1 MPLHADFDPQ
11 APCPAPFNLSGYVL
25 AAGRAEMIALELWGD
40 ASPERWSYG
49 DLRVAVA
56 GYAAALRQRGLV
68 PGDKL
73 LMRLGNS
80 VEFPLIFLAAIAA
93 GLVPVPTSA
102 ALTTEE
108 VDWIAQ
114 DLRPALTLVAEP
126 VSAPSDG
133 PVLALEQ
140 LSPVPDAAFEPVPGD
155 PNRLAYIVYT
165 SGSAGRPRA
174 VAHAHRAIWARRM
187 MWRGWYGMGPED
199 RILHAGA
206 FNWTYTLG
214 VGLLDPWAMGATA
227 VIPRAGTQSAT
238 LPEILQGSRATI
250 FAAAPGVY
258 RQFLKSTVLPALP
271 HLRHGL
277 SAGEAL
283 PSSVRDAWRDRIG
296 TEIYEAL
303 GMSECSTFIS
313 AAPGHQAP
321 EGAAGY
327 PQPGRRVAVLSGDGQ
342 VQPPGTPGVL
352 AVHRDD
358 PGLMLGYLE
367 DGHPQLPLSGD
378 WFVTGDMVEMS
389 IDGAVRYLGRDD
401 DMMNA
406 GGFRVSPLEVEHA
419 FDAVGA
425 IAEAAAVEV
434 NIRPDVSV
442 IALFFTAVVEVE
454 TADLDAEAA
463 RHLARYKQPRL
474 YIPLETLPK
483 GRTGKLDRRAL
494 RAWYEARNDQA

>member
-1 MPLHADFDPQ
+1 MPLHAEFDPQ
-11 APCPAPFNLSGYVL
+11 TPCPAPFNLTGYVL
-25 AAGRAEMIALELWGD
+25 AAGRAEQTALELWDD
-40 ASPERWSYG
+40 ATPERWTYG
-49 DLRVAVA
+49 DLRRVVA
-56 GYAAALRQRGLV
+56 GYAAALQQRGLR

-73 LMRLGNS
+73 LMRLGNT

-102 ALTTEE
+102 ALTVEE

-114 DLRPALTLVAEP
+114 DLRPALTLAAQGVA
-126 VSAPSDG
+126 APSSG

-140 LSPVPDAAFEPVPGD
+140 LSPVPEAAFAPVPGD
-155 PNRLAYIVYT
+155 PNRLAYVVYT

-227 VIPRAGTQSAT
+227 VIPRAGTQSAA
-238 LPEILQGSRATI
+238 LAEILRASRATI

-258 RQFLKSTVLPALP
+258 RQILKSGTLPPLP

-283 PSSVRDAWRDRIG
+283 PRSVRAAWRARVR

-321 EGAAGY
+321 DGAAGY
-327 PQPGRRVAVLSGDGQ
+327 PQPGRRVAVLSPDGH

-367 DGHPQLPLSGD
+367 DGHLRLPLSGA
-378 WFVTGDMVEMS
+378 WFVTGDMVEMAG
-389 IDGAVRYLGRDD
+389 DGALRYLGRDD

-419 FDAVGA
+419 FDAVAA
-425 IAEAAAVEV
+425 IAEVAAVEV
-434 NIRPDVSV
+434 NIRPDTSV
-442 IALFFTAVVEVE
+442 IALFYTAVAAVEI
-454 TADLDAEAA
+454 ADLEAEAA

-474 YIPLETLPK
+474 YIPLKTLPK

-494 RAWYEARNDQA
+494 WAWYEARNDQA